1 MGKQRQP
8 EDLRG
13 RGVQG
18 LGADMMDGSCSLEN
32 KGARDVACQRGDRRS
47 LGSEQMISF
56 KGG

>member
-8 EDLRG
+8 EELRG
-13 RGVQG
+13 KGVQG
-18 LGADMMDGSCSLEN
+18 LGADMMDGSLEN
-32 KGARDVACQRGDRRS
+32 KGARDVACQRGDCRS